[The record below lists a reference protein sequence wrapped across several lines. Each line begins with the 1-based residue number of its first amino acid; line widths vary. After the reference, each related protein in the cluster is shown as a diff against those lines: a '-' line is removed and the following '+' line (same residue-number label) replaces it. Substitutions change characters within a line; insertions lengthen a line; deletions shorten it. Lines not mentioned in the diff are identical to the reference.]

1 MISDLIDNLETNLDL
16 IKQALNNTIS
26 KGQNIYVPNNRTP
39 TRIP

>member
-1 MISDLIDNLETNLDL
+1 MISDLIDNLEANLDL
-16 IKQALNNTIS
+16 IKQGLNNTIS